1 MGQVI
6 PQWQSAPLR
15 QICPFLS
22 LKKIYTRLTSQ
33 AFCPMR
39 FLCILVT
46 LFLFLVLLFP
56 NTMLLDTLE
65 ILSLFVLSADTMVLP
80 FLIAL
85 LPSPIMSPLYL
96 IILIRQTTMSLQ
108 SLMLGHSSMILP
120 QFMT

>member
-1 MGQVI
+1 
-6 PQWQSAPLR
+6 
-15 QICPFLS
+15 
-22 LKKIYTRLTSQ
+22 
-33 AFCPMR
+33 MR

-65 ILSLFVLSADTMVLP
+65 ILSPFVLSADTMVLP

>member
-1 MGQVI
+1 
-6 PQWQSAPLR
+6 
-15 QICPFLS
+15 
-22 LKKIYTRLTSQ
+22 
-33 AFCPMR
+33 MR

-65 ILSLFVLSADTMVLP
+65 ILSTFVLSADTMGLL

>member
-1 MGQVI
+1 
-6 PQWQSAPLR
+6 
-15 QICPFLS
+15 
-22 LKKIYTRLTSQ
+22 
-33 AFCPMR
+33 MR

-65 ILSLFVLSADTMVLP
+65 ILSLFVLSADTMVLL
-80 FLIAL
+80 FLIVL